1 MKKIFTH
8 FATVITAVLV
18 LSLTGCLTIP
28 QTIQYGEEGND
39 TIALNLTKDPNVGN
53 VYVTHVN
60 GVATGAAYSPSI
72 LGFGGKE
79 VNVNPIYVKLTKDPI
94 IFTIKC
100 PVATGRTTSLG
111 AVEVT
116 YKTTELRLTKV
127 SNLKPGDVLT
137 LRWMY
142 QTNTFAFI
150 DATGNIV
157 QQTIPTFN

>member
-1 MKKIFTH
+1 M
-8 FATVITAVLV
+8 
-18 LSLTGCLTIP
+18 
-28 QTIQYGEEGND
+28 
-39 TIALNLTKDPNVGN
+39 GN

-60 GVATGAAYSPSI
+60 GLATGPSF

-100 PVATGRTTSLG
+100 PVATGRTTSRG

-116 YKTTELRLTKV
+116 YKSTELRLTKL
-127 SNLKPGDVLT
+127 SDLKPGDVLT